1 MTFSFSL
8 RNQRWV
14 TGLAAFVLA
23 LLAPVAQA
31 AAELEPTAIELTFFA
46 GENINLD
53 EQRRA
58 KPVELCVYE
67 LKSSQVFDTSD
78 YFSLQSRDKEVLG
91 ADLLKRD
98 CFILRPGD
106 RKKLARKSDPETTAI
121 GVLVGYRELE
131 KFVWRATY
139 KLPEAP
145 PASWFRSLMPANKSA
160 LAIQVG
166 GYGLRIKE
174 IN

>member
-1 MTFSFSL
+1 MIFSFSL
-8 RNQRWV
+8 SKQRLV
-14 TGLAAFVLA
+14 TSLAALVLIFI
-23 LLAPVAQA
+23 APFAHA
-31 AAELEPTAIELTFFA
+31 ATELEPTAIELTFIA

-58 KPVELCVYE
+58 KPVELCLYE
-67 LKSSQVFDTSD
+67 LKSNQVFDTSD

-106 RKKLARKSDPETTAI
+106 RKKLTRKSDPETTSI
-121 GVLVGYRELE
+121 GILVGYRELE

-145 PASWFRSLMPANKSA
+145 PASWARSFMPANKTA